1 MFRLS
6 FLIGL
11 ILLAMHGNWHDR
23 YSTAGGVPCCGPHD
37 CTMAHVRVLEMGN
50 QTMTIEIN
58 GEQVVIPARSFH
70 QSEDSHDWWCAADP
84 AKPIASWN
92 TRCVFLAV
100 GS

>member
-6 FLIGL
+6 FLMSL
-11 ILLAMHGNWHDR
+11 LLLAMHGNWHDH
-23 YSTAGGVPCCGPHD
+23 YTTAGGVPCCGRSD

-50 QTMTIEIN
+50 KTITIEIN
-58 GEQVVIPARSFH
+58 GEQVVIPVRSFH

-84 AKPIASWN
+84 TKPIASWN